1 MARYS
6 WQQKDWPHF
15 EYSLQSIEDELFLF
29 AEKTGKVAGIL
40 NDLPQS
46 IQTEAIIDIMVSE
59 AIKTSEIE
67 GEYLAIGEH
76 ALPYA
81 RSIAAAFDP
90 YRQDSQR
97 RFSSAI

>member
-40 NDLPQS
+40 NALPQS

-67 GEYLAIGEH
+67 FGNYRV
-76 ALPYA
+76 
-81 RSIAAAFDP
+81 RSLFD
-90 YRQDSQR
+90 
-97 RFSSAI
+97 